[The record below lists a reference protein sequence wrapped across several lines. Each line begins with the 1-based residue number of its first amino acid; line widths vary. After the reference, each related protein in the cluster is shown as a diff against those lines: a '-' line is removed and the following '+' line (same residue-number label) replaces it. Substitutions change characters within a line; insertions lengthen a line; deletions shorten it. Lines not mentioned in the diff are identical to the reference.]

1 MSTRLVF
8 AIFTTLLQ
16 EAVLAAVVLVGLPRL
31 DIELPLGVLVALMV
45 ALAAFAIF
53 TYRMGSQALRKKP
66 ITGLPSM
73 VGTRGKAAS
82 RLAPDGFVRIKG
94 ELWEA
99 KSEGEEIDTGEQVTV
114 VDQDALKLTVRRSSP
129 GDLKGTE

>member
-1 MSTRLVF
+1 M
-8 AIFTTLLQ
+8 
-16 EAVLAAVVLVGLPRL
+16 
-31 DIELPLGVLVALMV
+31 
-45 ALAAFAIF
+45 
-53 TYRMGSQALRKKP
+53 
-66 ITGLPSM
+66 TGLPSM
-73 VGTRGKAAS
+73 VGARGKAAS

-114 VDQDALKLTVRRSSP
+114 VEQDALKLTVRRSSP

>member
-16 EAVLAAVVLVGLPRL
+16 EAVLAAVVLVGLPML

-66 ITGLPSM
+66 IPGLPSM
-73 VGTRGKAAS
+73 VGSRGKAVS
-82 RLAPDGFVRIKG
+82 PLAPDGFIKIKG

-99 KSEGEEIDTGEQVTV
+99 KSEREEIDTGEGVTV
-114 VDQDALKLTVRRSSP
+114 VEQDALKLIVRKSSP
-129 GDLKGTE
+129 EDLKGTE